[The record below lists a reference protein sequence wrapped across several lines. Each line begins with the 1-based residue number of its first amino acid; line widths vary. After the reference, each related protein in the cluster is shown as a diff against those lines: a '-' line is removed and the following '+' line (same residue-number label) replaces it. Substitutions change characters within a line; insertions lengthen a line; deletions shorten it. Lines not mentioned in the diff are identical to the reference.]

1 MRISAVL
8 LAVSLSASI
17 VEGQTIGVAPGA
29 QSMPLRVFDSNGKLV
44 GGTVAEPQWPDVPQL
59 VITLRY
65 QPPSDDKVPTIP
77 DTFTLRI
84 QPEQSLPKFRYRWSQ
99 LDTDVFFFET
109 SDCTGQAYVEAGNPM
124 PGRRM
129 ALLDTQTNLLY
140 LSAPDPDI
148 VLKSFHSFRVP
159 LQSCSVQT
167 GSMLSVAV
175 DPVIDMDTVFAPTF
189 EVR

>member
-1 MRISAVL
+1 MRIAAVL
-8 LAVSLSASI
+8 VAGLLSTSV
-17 VEGQTIGVAPGA
+17 VEAQTVTVVPGA
-29 QSMPLRVFDSNGKLV
+29 QSMPLRVFDATGKLM
-44 GGTVAEPQWPDVPQL
+44 GGTVAEPEWPGLAQIAV
-59 VITLRY
+59 TFRY
-65 QPPSDDKVPTIP
+65 QPPTDDKIPTIP

-99 LDTDVFFFET
+99 LDTDLFFFET

-159 LQSCSVQT
+159 LQSCTVQT

-175 DPVIDMDTVFAPTF
+175 DPVIDMDTVFVPTF
-189 EVR
+189 QVR